1 MQILKK
7 FQLARGIL
15 LAVMSLTFGLAP
27 APTKA
32 AQAQSHNFKLYIKGI
47 TAGTISTSAQKNG
60 TGYTLSGAVKP
71 SAFLR
76 LLRDV
81 GYVGKSSGSYTGNSY
96 SPQNYTGYTKTGSRT
111 STVKMRFAKGKPIVD
126 AYLPSRAKRDYDI
139 DPGAQKGTI
148 DLLTAVHSV
157 FEDSA
162 AKDLCNRIVTMFDG
176 RRRSELTLLK
186 PKKSGTRATCSGKY
200 TRIAGFSPRN
210 MQKRV
215 NFPFSL
221 VYEQQN
227 DGNYRLMSFHT
238 QTTFGDAKAV
248 RK

>member
-1 MQILKK
+1 MQILEKL
-7 FQLARGIL
+7 QRPLGIL
-15 LAVMSLTFGLAP
+15 LAVMSLTLVMAP

-32 AQAQSHNFKLYIKGI
+32 AQAQSHIFKLYIKGI
-47 TAGTISTSAQKNG
+47 KAGTISTTAKKNA
-60 TGYTLSGAVKP
+60 TGYSLSGAIKP
-71 SAFLR
+71 SIFLR

-81 GYVGKSSGSYTGNSY
+81 GYVGKASGNYSGASY
-96 SPQNYTGYTKTGSRT
+96 SPGKYTGHTKTGSRT
-111 STVKMRFAKGKPIVD
+111 STVKMRFTKGKPIVD
-126 AYLPSRAKRDYDI
+126 AYLPSRAKRGYDI
-139 DPGAQKGTI
+139 NPAAQKGTL
-148 DLLTAVHSV
+148 DLLTAAHSV

-162 AKDLCNRIVTMFDG
+162 AKDLCNRIIAMFDG
-176 RRRSELTLLK
+176 RRRSKLTLSK
-186 PKKSGTRATCSGKY
+186 PKKSGSRATCSGKY
-200 TRIAGFSPRN
+200 TRIAGFSPHD

-238 QTTFGDAKAV
+238 QTTFGNAKAV